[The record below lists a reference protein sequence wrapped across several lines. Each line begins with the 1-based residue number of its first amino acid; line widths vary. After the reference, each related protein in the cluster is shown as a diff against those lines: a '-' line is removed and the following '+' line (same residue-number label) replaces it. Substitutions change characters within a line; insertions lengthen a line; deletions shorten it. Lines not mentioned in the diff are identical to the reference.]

1 MTLTNLSLKRDTG
14 PAVRL
19 LRSGINDTDPIERST
34 RYNTTTLTNL
44 SLTRD
49 TDPIVRIMLLILAL
63 L

>member
-1 MTLTNLSLKRDTG
+1 MRLTNLSLKRDTD

-44 SLTRD
+44 SLSRD
-49 TDPIVRIMLLILAL
+49 LIVRIMLLILAL